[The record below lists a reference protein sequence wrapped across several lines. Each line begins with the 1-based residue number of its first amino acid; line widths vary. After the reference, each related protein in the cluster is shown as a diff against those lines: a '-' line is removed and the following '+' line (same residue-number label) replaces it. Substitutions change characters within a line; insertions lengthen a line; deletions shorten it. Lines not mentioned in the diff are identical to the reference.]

1 MRVLG
6 KKNHQD
12 LIGTKTDCL
21 NFPRRCV
28 IQPYQEFPSLLEL
41 LLSFLKTEQLVSIR
55 RETLR
60 VLGLLGA
67 LDPYKHKMNLGHID
81 SQVNNLRK
89 TLTLIRV

>member
-1 MRVLG
+1 MFCFLLKINAFLR
-6 KKNHQD
+6 
-12 LIGTKTDCL
+12 I
-21 NFPRRCV
+21 FRCV
-28 IQPYQEFPSLLEL
+28 VLPYQEFPTLLEL

-81 SQVNNLRK
+81 SQVRRK
-89 TLTLIRV
+89 LKELPNIACYLNGHFL

>member
-1 MRVLG
+1 MWFFFSL
-6 KKNHQD
+6 
-12 LIGTKTDCL
+12 CS
-21 NFPRRCV
+21 CV
-28 IQPYQEFPSLLEL
+28 IQPYQEFPTLLEL

-81 SQVNNLRK
+81 SQV
-89 TLTLIRV
+89 

>member
-1 MRVLG
+1 M
-6 KKNHQD
+6 
-12 LIGTKTDCL
+12 
-21 NFPRRCV
+21 

-81 SQVNNLRK
+81 SQVSRK
-89 TLTLIRV
+89 PGEFPYIARCLITSC

>member
-1 MRVLG
+1 MDLGTVNRKYWVRSSVLAFQ
-6 KKNHQD
+6 KVTSID
-12 LIGTKTDCL
+12 FMFSR
-21 NFPRRCV
+21 FPLLRCV

-81 SQVNNLRK
+81 SQV
-89 TLTLIRV
+89 

>member
-1 MRVLG
+1 ML
-6 KKNHQD
+6 D
-12 LIGTKTDCL
+12 
-21 NFPRRCV
+21 
-28 IQPYQEFPSLLEL
+28 L

-81 SQVNNLRK
+81 SQVCEKERDIHQSLARLFIFNVQRIGLGNVCVHRATQVL
-89 TLTLIRV
+89 

>member
-1 MRVLG
+1 MFSF
-6 KKNHQD
+6 
-12 LIGTKTDCL
+12 LIEINAFL
-21 NFPRRCV
+21 HIFRCV
-28 IQPYQEFPSLLEL
+28 VLPYQEFPSLLEL

-81 SQVNNLRK
+81 SQVRRK
-89 TLTLIRV
+89 LKELPNIACYLNRDFL

>member
-1 MRVLG
+1 
-6 KKNHQD
+6 
-12 LIGTKTDCL
+12 
-21 NFPRRCV
+21 V

-81 SQVNNLRK
+81 SQVSRK
-89 TLTLIRV
+89 LCEFPNIARCLITSC

>member
-1 MRVLG
+1 M
-6 KKNHQD
+6 
-12 LIGTKTDCL
+12 
-21 NFPRRCV
+21 

-81 SQVNNLRK
+81 SQVSVKLGEFTNIAQCLSVFVN
-89 TLTLIRV
+89 RVTPVL